1 VRLVLDTNTAVSG
14 LLWDGPPSQVIDA
27 AIVGTVSLFTSA
39 VLLDELLDVLQRPKL
54 ARRLVLRGLTAPELL
69 AEYANLTLVVSP
81 TPLFAPVSADPD
93 DDAVLACAVSVQAE
107 AIVSGDHHLLDLKI
121 YQGIPIL
128 TAPELLAR
136 ITPTA
141 SSSP

>member
-1 VRLVLDTNTAVSG
+1 VRLILDTNTAVSG
-14 LLWDGPPSQVIDA
+14 LLWSGPPSQVIDA

-54 ARRLVLRGLTAPELL
+54 TLRLALRGLTAPELL
-69 AEYANLTLVVSP
+69 AEYTALTVVVSP
-81 TPLFAPVSADPD
+81 APLLTPVSADPD
-93 DDAVLACAVSVQAE
+93 DDAILACAVSAQAE

-121 YQGIPIL
+121 YHSIPIL